1 MSLTGAPFVQSSG
14 DGTQVFV
21 AFGNAPGGPL
31 ALWNASTP
39 NQFQTFTANDSA
51 TDMTASADGTMFA
64 LETNGT
70 IEIRNADFSL
80 AAVPAYPELMQI
92 PGRVQVPGIALHPSG
107 ALLYQPFLTGPA
119 GTAGIQGGVDI
130 LDVHTGALRLRIL
143 MHQQFMTDVDGMH
156 GSFLTT
162 DENGQRLF
170 AITSKDGTAQ
180 NAGVTVVTLA
190 NVPLGIGTLTP
201 AQGPAAGGTTL
212 TIRGSGFVSG
222 ATATIGGKT
231 ASLSFK
237 DRNTLTVVTPA
248 LTPGAQRLTITN
260 PDGESISIDALF
272 TAN

>member
-1 MSLTGAPFVQSSG
+1 
-14 DGTQVFV
+14 
-21 AFGNAPGGPL
+21 
-31 ALWNASTP
+31 
-39 NQFQTFTANDSA
+39 
-51 TDMTASADGTMFA
+51 
-64 LETNGT
+64 
-70 IEIRNADFSL
+70 
-80 AAVPAYPELMQI
+80 MQI

-212 TIRGSGFVSG
+212 TIRGSGFQTG
-222 ATATIGGKT
+222 ATVSIGGKT
-231 ASLSFK
+231 ASVAFK
-237 DRNTLTVVTPA
+237 DTNALTVVTPA